1 MKKSLVILIVLIYV
15 FVINMYFVPNFVNA
29 TESINLDVK
38 LNKLKFDEAEVD
50 VDKISANKSVI
61 IPVTLDYTGDVAM
74 VTVAF
79 KNEKG
84 DVYGPSAIYIDS
96 IGKKDLQIGLGQLPE
111 KGTTYYLTDI
121 YFMKKTENG
130 YDIQKQ
136 YVTKKSNTTPNG
148 KDIVEFDYSY
158 SFKVY
163 SSSTENTKLK
173 MLKFNETKIDLDKI
187 DTSANKSVII
197 PVTLDYTGDVA
208 MVTVAFKNEKGDV
221 YGPSAIYIDSIG
233 KKDLQIGLGQLPEKG
248 TTYYLTDIYF
258 MKKTENGYDIQK
270 QYVTKKSNTTPN
282 GYDIVEFNYDYSF
295 KVYSSAD
302 NDIQKQ
308 KIQEF
313 LNKDENLIFSYHNY
327 SKASEI
333 PLTDEW
339 GIPETITLKYGKII
353 EDDSPEISKIVGEF
367 KAYYFTKDDADKFL
381 MEKMGIKFSDLN
393 DYKTYEETHTT
404 SSNKKVYYQITEGY
418 GTEPIE
424 YKVEELETLENGNI
438 KVKISYKNGLINI
451 VTLKPNGDSYLFVSC
466 VNNDPEYK
474 LLYNRETINKETKE
488 DNTIAKKSIPQ
499 TGIRENIIIFST
511 IMIIG
516 IMVIVI
522 LIKNNKLKDI

>member
-148 KDIVEFDYSY
+148 
-158 SFKVY
+158 
-163 SSSTENTKLK
+163 
-173 MLKFNETKIDLDKI
+173 
-187 DTSANKSVII
+187 
-197 PVTLDYTGDVA
+197 
-208 MVTVAFKNEKGDV
+208 
-221 YGPSAIYIDSIG
+221 
-233 KKDLQIGLGQLPEKG
+233 
-248 TTYYLTDIYF
+248 
-258 MKKTENGYDIQK
+258 
-270 QYVTKKSNTTPN
+270 
-282 GYDIVEFNYDYSF
+282 YDIVEFNYDYSF

-313 LNKDENLIFSYHNY
+313 LNKDENLIFS
-327 SKASEI
+327 
-333 PLTDEW
+333 
-339 GIPETITLKYGKII
+339 
-353 EDDSPEISKIVGEF
+353 
-367 KAYYFTKDDADKFL
+367 
-381 MEKMGIKFSDLN
+381 
-393 DYKTYEETHTT
+393 
-404 SSNKKVYYQITEGY
+404 
-418 GTEPIE
+418 
-424 YKVEELETLENGNI
+424 
-438 KVKISYKNGLINI
+438 
-451 VTLKPNGDSYLFVSC
+451 
-466 VNNDPEYK
+466 
-474 LLYNRETINKETKE
+474 
-488 DNTIAKKSIPQ
+488 
-499 TGIRENIIIFST
+499 
-511 IMIIG
+511 
-516 IMVIVI
+516 
-522 LIKNNKLKDI
+522 